1 LAEKTLQVERDHL
14 AELELRSTNG
24 AALNGATLD
33 NRVAAAA
40 HENTVREGPI
50 TPTMN
55 VLTNADANP
64 NCVAAR
70 DDTSMNV
77 DVASVNVLGAAKAN
91 TAASTGNTNTPS
103 TTSTIKGKTQARD
116 EAGGSKDSDSESDT
130 PADNEEPKKG
140 TLR

>member
-24 AALNGATLD
+24 ATLD
-33 NRVAAAA
+33 DRVAAAA

-50 TPTMN
+50 SPTMN
-55 VLTNADANP
+55 ALTNADANP
-64 NCVAAR
+64 NRVAAR

-77 DVASVNVLGAAKAN
+77 DVASVNALGAAKAN
-91 TAASTGNTNTPS
+91 TAASTGNTVTDTPS

-116 EAGGSKDSDSESDT
+116 EAGGSKDSDSESDAQ
-130 PADNEEPKKG
+130 ADDKELKKG
-140 TLR
+140 FLR